1 MKRQKEHLPESIT
14 RSLLKKQ
21 GLKGL
26 FEIKSEFDGNGAQ
39 YLMSLCFSVFSGQ
52 RNWPEL

>member
-14 RSLLKKQ
+14 RSLLKKTRF
-21 GLKGL
+21 KRSVSNKI
-26 FEIKSEFDGNGAQ
+26 ECDGIGAQ
-39 YLMSLCFSVFSGQ
+39 YLMSLYFSVFSGQ

>member
-1 MKRQKEHLPESIT
+1 MKRQKEQLPESIT

-39 YLMSLCFSVFSGQ
+39 YLMSLYFSVFSGQ

>member
-1 MKRQKEHLPESIT
+1 MKRQKEHLPESNT

-26 FEIKSEFDGNGAQ
+26 FEIKSEFHGNGAQ
-39 YLMSLCFSVFSGQ
+39 YLTSLYFSVFSGQ

>member
-21 GLKGL
+21 GLKVCL
-26 FEIKSEFDGNGAQ
+26 KQN
-39 YLMSLCFSVFSGQ
+39 LSLTAMVL
-52 RNWPEL
+52 NI